1 MISLNSTGQDLIDDV
16 NNFDIM
22 VTIESPRE
30 TFYIST
36 REQYF
41 KVSIDS
47 PDVFFEDLG
56 IKIGSIKESMNYK
69 TKKVKLSSTSITINN
84 YLINDLR
91 FTDSDNVICGL
102 RAKGKARKDY
112 SGFVLEV

>member
-47 PDVFFEDLG
+47 NFSL
-56 IKIGSIKESMNYK
+56 
-69 TKKVKLSSTSITINN
+69 KL
-84 YLINDLR
+84 
-91 FTDSDNVICGL
+91 
-102 RAKGKARKDY
+102 
-112 SGFVLEV
+112 